1 MWRRTSAGSSAAEL
15 DDASR
20 GIAIAAS
27 LPLSDRASA
36 NLTSRSSLA
45 LWVSLAL
52 AICYWDV
59 MYMLANQ
66 WWSHSMYT
74 HCFLIPII
82 AGYVCWATRGKLPA
96 TCQPSFA
103 WGVPVLLG
111 GLLLL
116 TIGRAG
122 NLGALQELS
131 LLPVMFGVAL
141 LIGGRSRARRRAT

>member
-1 MWRRTSAGSSAAEL
+1 MWRRTSAGSSAAGL

-20 GIAIAAS
+20 GVAIDAS

-36 NLTSRSSLA
+36 NLTSLA
-45 LWVSLAL
+45 LWASALAL

-66 WWSHSMYT
+66 WWSNSMYT
-74 HCFLIPII
+74 HGFLIPII
-82 AGYVCWATRGKLPA
+82 AGYVCWATRGKLPT
-96 TCQPSFA
+96 TCQPSFV

-116 TIGRAG
+116 TI
-122 NLGALQELS
+122 
-131 LLPVMFGVAL
+131 
-141 LIGGRSRARRRAT
+141 